1 MVEPLP
7 PLFPPERAAVERVV
21 LRAAVLRRVVVV
33 RELAEAV
40 EDAAE
45 VEAVTGVTSMVVW
58 AAVVA
63 AGLAFEAAGVADAF
77 AAAADDAALERRRGV
92 GVAMT

>member
-7 PLFPPERAAVERVV
+7 PLFPPERAGVERVV

-33 RELAEAV
+33 RELVEAV
-40 EDAAE
+40 DDTAE

-58 AAVVA
+58 AAVLA
-63 AGLAFEAAGVADAF
+63 AVFAFEAAGVADAF
-77 AAAADDAALERRRGV
+77 AAAEDDAALDRRRGV
-92 GVAMT
+92 GVAMM

>member
-33 RELAEAV
+33 PELAEAV
-40 EDAAE
+40 DD
-45 VEAVTGVTSMVVW
+45 AVTGVTSMVVW

>member
-33 RELAEAV
+33 PELAEAV
-40 EDAAE
+40 DDAAE

-63 AGLAFEAAGVADAF
+63 AGLAFEAAGVADGF
-77 AAAADDAALERRRGV
+77 AAAEDDAVLERRRGV

>member
-1 MVEPLP
+1 M
-7 PLFPPERAAVERVV
+7 ERVV

-33 RELAEAV
+33 PELAEAV
-40 EDAAE
+40 DDAAE

-63 AGLAFEAAGVADAF
+63 AGLAFEAAGVADDF

>member
-1 MVEPLP
+1 M
-7 PLFPPERAAVERVV
+7 ERVV

-58 AAVVA
+58 AAVLA
-63 AGLAFEAAGVADAF
+63 AGFALEADAF
-77 AAAADDAALERRRGV
+77 AAAEDDAALDRRRGV